1 MYNVVTYMTSFSIL
15 YVQCSHVYEPF
26 MSFSIL
32 AMTRVKFKIVFPVT
46 SFNNDEYTIMNQIF
60 HHTCTCTTIVSTII
74 MISC

>member
-1 MYNVVTYMTSFSIL
+1 
-15 YVQCSHVYEPF
+15 